1 MHTYSGVT
9 LGSSMIHPY
18 HKTLGLQVSLHETQQ
33 YDTLNQSCTAMQWVQ
48 SLATCV
54 SVGVVMKRNM
64 LMCACLLSWLVCVV
78 IVIRGLLLVDCCC
91 SVKCVTGT
99 TFSVHHVCGG
109 GRKGKERQEYEQE

>member
-54 SVGVVMKRNM
+54 CVGVVMKRNT
-64 LMCACLLSWLVCVV
+64 LMCACLLIWLVCVV